1 MSFNF
6 DSLKQAAKEL
16 KDKVTNKNPL
26 ERLLL
31 DATSNE
37 NWTTPTKML

>member
-1 MSFNF
+1 MNL
-6 DSLKQAAKEL
+6 DSIKQTVKEL
-16 KDKVTNKNPL
+16 KDKVTKKPPL

-31 DATSNE
+31 NCTSNE